1 MSSLIDIDWTDS
13 DIEKIR
19 DKVDVLAHE
28 VQDLVVD
35 RLMRDFSQQE
45 LEKIEDMYG
54 TQFTYRMFPSHDP
67 DAGLLGVGVTTCSS
81 SVPLP
86 PPHAVST
93 KIRGMSFFISV
104 KYPLSMVVRVSTAS
118 QEACDM

>member
-35 RLMRDFSQQE
+35 RLMRDFSQNE
-45 LEKIEDMYG
+45 LEKIEEMYG
-54 TQFTYRMFPSHDP
+54 THFTYRMLP
-67 DAGLLGVGVTTCSS
+67 DLQW
-81 SVPLP
+81 
-86 PPHAVST
+86 
-93 KIRGMSFFISV
+93 I
-104 KYPLSMVVRVSTAS
+104 LSQPYLEDTVH
-118 QEACDM
+118 

>member
-35 RLMRDFSQQE
+35 RLMRDFTQVE
-45 LEKIEDMYG
+45 LEKIEEMYG
-54 TQFTYRMFPSHDP
+54 AQFTYRMLP
-67 DAGLLGVGVTTCSS
+67 DLQW
-81 SVPLP
+81 
-86 PPHAVST
+86 
-93 KIRGMSFFISV
+93 I
-104 KYPLSMVVRVSTAS
+104 LSQPYLEDTVH
-118 QEACDM
+118 

>member
-35 RLMRDFSQQE
+35 RLMRDFSQHE
-45 LEKIEDMYG
+45 LEKIEEMYG
-54 TQFTYRMFPSHDP
+54 AQFTYRMLP
-67 DAGLLGVGVTTCSS
+67 DLQW
-81 SVPLP
+81 
-86 PPHAVST
+86 
-93 KIRGMSFFISV
+93 I
-104 KYPLSMVVRVSTAS
+104 LSQPYLEDTLH
-118 QEACDM
+118 

>member
-35 RLMRDFSQQE
+35 RLMRDFSQNE
-45 LEKIEDMYG
+45 LEKIEEMYG
-54 TQFTYRMFPSHDP
+54 AQFTYRMLP
-67 DAGLLGVGVTTCSS
+67 DLQW
-81 SVPLP
+81 
-86 PPHAVST
+86 
-93 KIRGMSFFISV
+93 I
-104 KYPLSMVVRVSTAS
+104 LSQPYLEDTVH
-118 QEACDM
+118 